1 MRAKSVLLI
10 VLAGV
15 LLVGAGVFLV
25 VTRRAS
31 RLETVDVVVR
41 MAGRT
46 PSELEQEVAAPLEM
60 DLSAL
65 PRLRSLKSI
74 SSRDMVRVQCTFDAA
89 DGTSAAAVRE
99 RIAKGL
105 ANLPREVEPP
115 IVETEEGSLQRLLL
129 VAERLDPV
137 REPTDDLRHKLE
149 ATAGVARVET
159 CGPAARDHDHLAVRI
174 DLQRMSAF
182 DLEARDVEKV
192 IDEQVPAL
200 GRQEHV
206 RQPAAIGYLDVRGG
220 ATPIR
225 VSDIATVSV
234 VRDPP
239 SCMAWR
245 EDGSLLRL
253 HLVRAWS
260 EFDQKRV
267 GEIVREAGATLE
279 EGRAA
284 ATLRRASFRFPPATF
299 ENKSRA
305 TESLIR
311 QLHTR
316 LPAGALAIHAIVLRS
331 GARATLLGDGAMDDG
346 EIFFTSLRAESA
358 AKLEE
363 VTRSMPDVQ
372 WRGVHGDPNVHRVVV
387 TAYGDDLDRLED
399 SAKTIRTRIDA
410 IEGIHAYVGVP
421 FTERVHYRDFKLDR
435 QALARA
441 SISPVEVTSA
451 LAVLFGEAKHGDIS
465 IEAQP
470 PGQMGASYMRIRGR
484 RLDELARLTDSV
496 DRTAIVRM
504 NRRRAIELAW
514 EVDANIERRVLG
526 KVKGALEGVR
536 DVTIELTDA
545 D

>member
-10 VLAGV
+10 VLAAL
-15 LLVGAGVFLV
+15 LLVGVGVFV
-25 VTRRAS
+25 VTRRS
-31 RLETVDVVVR
+31 PRVEKVVVVVR
-41 MAGRT
+41 LAGRA
-46 PSELEQEVAAPLEM
+46 PSELEQEVAVPLEL
-60 DLSAL
+60 DLGAL
-65 PRLRSLKSI
+65 PHLRSLRSVA
-74 SSRDMVRVQCTFDAA
+74 SRDTVRVECTFDAA
-89 DGTSAAAVRE
+89 DGSSVTAVRE
-99 RIAKGL
+99 RLTKGL

-115 IVETEEGSLQRLLL
+115 IVETEEESLQRLLL

-159 CGPAARDHDHLAVRI
+159 CGPAARDHDHLVVRI

-182 DLEARDVEKV
+182 DLETRDVEKV
-192 IDEQVPAL
+192 IDEQVSPL
-200 GRQEHV
+200 GRQEDA
-206 RQPAAIGYLDVRGG
+206 RQPAAIGRLNVREG

-253 HLVRAWS
+253 HLVRARR
-260 EFDQKRV
+260 ELDQKRLD
-267 GEIVREAGATLE
+267 EIVRDAGATLE

-305 TESLIR
+305 TEGLIR

-316 LPAGALAIHAIVLRS
+316 LPAGALAIHAIVLRAT
-331 GARATLLGDGAMDDG
+331 ARATASGDGAMDDG

-358 AKLEE
+358 ARLEE

-387 TAYGDDLDRLED
+387 TAYGDDLDRLEA
-399 SAKTIRTRIDA
+399 SAKTIRTHVDA
-410 IEGIHAYVGVP
+410 IEGIHAYVGFP
-421 FTERVHYRDFKLDR
+421 FTERVHNRDFKLDR
-435 QALARA
+435 QALARS
-441 SISPVEVTSA
+441 SIAPSEVTSA
-451 LAVLFGEAKHGDIS
+451 LAVLFGESKHGDLS

-484 RLDELARLTDSV
+484 RLDELARMTDSV
-496 DRTAIVRM
+496 DRPAIVRM

-514 EVDANIERRVLG
+514 EVDANLERRVLG

-536 DVTIELTDA
+536 DVTIELMDA